1 MLSNFSYLL
10 ISVQRIDNQLH
21 HSANFS
27 LESVFLSL
35 LSKFFHLSHIQ
46 TIQFDSFLLPLDSFI
61 ICLRS
66 ISTFSNI
73 FIYCGWFCL
82 CWFFCLFFFCQA
94 KSCKKKGTE
103 KLSLPWKVWQKS
115 HLKKLIPRTTRQRWC
130 YFNNCTCSPELSRF
144 TQMNL
149 VLHSHTETAISSTF
163 KVSDLNGCFWDGKLL
178 LL

>member
-1 MLSNFSYLL
+1 MVFFSDLVYAITRPKWSTWKVLSNFSYLL

-46 TIQFDSFLLPLDSFI
+46 TIQFDSFLLPLNSFI
-61 ICLRS
+61 ICLGS

-94 KSCKKKGTE
+94 KSCKRRNTKIKSTM
-103 KLSLPWKVWQKS
+103 KSLTK
-115 HLKKLIPRTTRQRWC
+115 
-130 YFNNCTCSPELSRF
+130 
-144 TQMNL
+144 
-149 VLHSHTETAISSTF
+149 ISSQ
-163 KVSDLNGCFWDGKLL
+163 KVDTKKNKTKMMLL
-178 LL
+178 

>member
-46 TIQFDSFLLPLDSFI
+46 TIQFDSFLLPLNSFI
-61 ICLRS
+61 ICLGS

-82 CWFFCLFFFCQA
+82 CWFFCLFFFCQT
-94 KSCKKKGTE
+94 KSCKKGTK

-115 HLKKLIPRTTRQRWC
+115 RLKKLIPRRTRQRWC
-130 YFNNCTCSPELSRF
+130 YFNYCICSPELWRLMQINS
-144 TQMNL
+144 
-149 VLHSHTETAISSTF
+149 VLHSDLNCCCQDSKPLFQSSTYQNNNLSF
-163 KVSDLNGCFWDGKLL
+163 
-178 LL
+178 